1 MPRPMFVVHGISAR
15 ERYDGVAAN
24 LFEVE
29 NERFVVQIVF
39 DTRPYVVSG
48 LSQICEVYVY

>member
-1 MPRPMFVVHGISAR
+1 MARPMFFADGSSAR

-29 NERFVVQIVF
+29 NERFA
-39 DTRPYVVSG
+39 
-48 LSQICEVYVY
+48 L

>member
-1 MPRPMFVVHGISAR
+1 MARPILFAHGTSAR

-29 NERFVVQIVF
+29 NERFVAYI
-39 DTRPYVVSG
+39 
-48 LSQICEVYVY
+48 LSCMKIAPLIQTQYRR